1 MKFHPHL
8 FLFFPDQGT
17 DPWDGLVIIVVDVIF
32 YFLIPASVDC
42 MPWPVNQVEEEERK
56 LEMAIE
62 EVEQQKKEVNAQL
75 QELQLKFKDF
85 QELEE
90 K

>member
-1 MKFHPHL
+1 
-8 FLFFPDQGT
+8 
-17 DPWDGLVIIVVDVIF
+17 
-32 YFLIPASVDC
+32 
-42 MPWPVNQVEEEERK
+42 
-56 LEMAIE
+56 MAIE

>member
-1 MKFHPHL
+1 
-8 FLFFPDQGT
+8 
-17 DPWDGLVIIVVDVIF
+17 
-32 YFLIPASVDC
+32 
-42 MPWPVNQVEEEERK
+42 
-56 LEMAIE
+56 MAIE

-90 K
+90 KFWHDCNDFKLQLTVHQVSPLCTLLCPLLLSDQSPFHCAIMCFGGIQEWVSV

>member
-1 MKFHPHL
+1 
-8 FLFFPDQGT
+8 
-17 DPWDGLVIIVVDVIF
+17 
-32 YFLIPASVDC
+32 
-42 MPWPVNQVEEEERK
+42 
-56 LEMAIE
+56 MAIK

-85 QELEE
+85 QDLEE

>member
-1 MKFHPHL
+1 
-8 FLFFPDQGT
+8 
-17 DPWDGLVIIVVDVIF
+17 
-32 YFLIPASVDC
+32 
-42 MPWPVNQVEEEERK
+42 
-56 LEMAIE
+56 MAIE

-90 K
+90 KWERHIPTHSHP

>member
-1 MKFHPHL
+1 LK
-8 FLFFPDQGT
+8 
-17 DPWDGLVIIVVDVIF
+17 
-32 YFLIPASVDC
+32 
-42 MPWPVNQVEEEERK
+42 VEEEERK